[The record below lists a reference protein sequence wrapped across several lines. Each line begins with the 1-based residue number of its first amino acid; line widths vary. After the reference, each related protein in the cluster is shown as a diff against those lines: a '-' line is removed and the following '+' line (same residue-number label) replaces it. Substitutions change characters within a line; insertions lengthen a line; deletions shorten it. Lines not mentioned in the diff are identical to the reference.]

1 MSTSILSGPVRTRL
15 WRDAAIITGR
25 TMRHWR
31 ARPGVFAIQLL
42 FPVLVILMMG
52 GLLGGAIAGS
62 AGDYILFVIPGVL
75 AFTMLF
81 GVETTMIAVT
91 TDAAKTV
98 TDRFRSLPIAP
109 GAVLL
114 GRVMADML
122 TSALEITIITVA
134 GLALGWRWENGLFAA
149 LLAYGLLLWLRF
161 GLLWVGV
168 WAGLKAGSPEAV
180 SAAQLLAWPIG
191 FLSTVFVDPATM
203 PRWLGVAAEW
213 NPLSATATAVRE
225 LFTGAYAGGQ
235 TWAAQHAL
243 ATAMIAP
250 LLLTLIFAPLAIRTF
265 QGLNR

>member
-1 MSTSILSGPVRTRL
+1 MTTSTLSGSVRTHL

-25 TMRHWR
+25 TVRHWR
-31 ARPGVFAIQLL
+31 ARPGTFAVQLL
-42 FPVLVILMMG
+42 FPVLIILMMG

-109 GAVLL
+109 GSVLL
-114 GRVMADML
+114 GRVLADML
-122 TSALEITIITVA
+122 TSVLEIIMITLA
-134 GLALGWRWENGLFAA
+134 GLALGWRWENGLAAA

-161 GLLWVGV
+161 GLLWFGV

-180 SAAQLLAWPIG
+180 TAAQLLAWPIG
-191 FLSTVFVDPATM
+191 FLSTVFIDPATM
-203 PRWLGVAAEW
+203 PRWLGMIAEW
-213 NPLSATATAVRE
+213 NPLSATATAIRQ
-225 LFTGAYAGGQ
+225 LFTGVHVDGL
-235 TWAAQHAL
+235 TWAAQNAL
-243 ATAMIAP
+243 TTAVIAP
-250 LLLTLIFAPLAIRTF
+250 LLLILVFAPLAIRTF